1 MTLIRGSLTLLFAL
15 NLTACE
21 IAPKQPDVHDFGLPV
36 GVGAGENA
44 STPNI
49 DIDAP
54 KWIWDTRIRY
64 RLLYKSPTKVNFY
77 MLDRW
82 IATPPELFKQQLATQ
97 SKALRY
103 PLVIKF
109 LDFEQQ
115 FDTAKQAK
123 VFMRVSVTALS
134 SNNKP
139 LATRE
144 FQWQRLT
151 QTPDANGAVQ
161 GFAMLVRGAV
171 NDIDGWLADL
181 PMPPPTEFGPIR
193 IKAYLILK

>member
-1 MTLIRGSLTLLFAL
+1 MTLTRCSLALFVAL
-15 NLTACE
+15 SVTACE
-21 IAPKQPDVHDFGLPV
+21 ITPKQPDVHDFGLPIGMGSSSSNV
-36 GVGAGENA
+36 SV
-44 STPNI
+44 PNI

-82 IATPPELFKQQLATQ
+82 IATPPELFKQQLVAQ
-97 SKALRY
+97 GKSLRY
-103 PLVIKF
+103 PLSIKF

-115 FDTAKQAK
+115 FDSAKQAK
-123 VFMRVSVTALS
+123 VFIRVSVTAF
-134 SNNKP
+134 SNTNKP

-161 GFAMLVRGAV
+161 GFVALVHGAV
-171 NDIDGWLADL
+171 NDIDDWLANL
-181 PMPPPTEFGPIR
+181 PMP
-193 IKAYLILK
+193 

>member
-1 MTLIRGSLTLLFAL
+1 MTPIRFSLALIAALT
-15 NLTACE
+15 LTACE

-36 GVGAGENA
+36 TTINGSSTN
-44 STPNI
+44 TPNI

-82 IATPPELFKQQLATQ
+82 IATPPELFKQQLITQ
-97 SKALRY
+97 SKFLRY
-103 PLVIKF
+103 PLSIKF

-123 VFMRVSVTALS
+123 VFMRLSVTAFS
-134 SNNKP
+134 TDNKP

-151 QTPDANGAVQ
+151 PTPDAKGAVE
-161 GFAMLVRGAV
+161 GFAYLVRGAA
-171 NDIDGWLADL
+171 NDIDQWLADF
-181 PMPPPTEFGPIR
+181 PVH
-193 IKAYLILK
+193 

>member
-1 MTLIRGSLTLLFAL
+1 MSPLRYSLALIIAL
-15 NLTACE
+15 SLTACE
-21 IAPKQPDVHDFGLPV
+21 IAPKQPDVHDFGLPI
-36 GVGAGENA
+36 GIGADGNV
-44 STPNI
+44 SVPNI

-82 IATPPELFKQQLATQ
+82 IATPPELFKQQLVTQ
-97 SKALRY
+97 GKTLRY
-103 PLVIKF
+103 PLSIKF

-115 FDTAKQAK
+115 FNTPKQAK
-123 VFMRVSVTALS
+123 VFMRVSVTAFS
-134 SNNKP
+134 SSNKP

-151 QTPDANGAVQ
+151 PTPDANGAVQ
-161 GFAMLVRGAV
+161 GFAMLVQGAV
-171 NDIDGWLADL
+171 NDIDSWLADL
-181 PMPPPTEFGPIR
+181 QMP
-193 IKAYLILK
+193 